1 MVANS
6 RFAVA
11 VHLLVAL
18 AQHGDAGATSD
29 QLAKS
34 VTTNPVVVRRLIGQL
49 TKAGLVHGRG
59 GRSGGYTLARPARR
73 LTLEQVFRAVEPDG
87 VLALHDNPANK
98 ACFVSCQIK
107 QLLGGVFADAHK
119 ALESRLRRTSV
130 ADLLGQARSAR

>member
-18 AQHGDAGATSD
+18 AHHGAEGATSE
-29 QLAKS
+29 QLAHS

-49 TKAGLVHGRG
+49 SKAGLVHGRG
-59 GRSGGYTLARPARR
+59 GRSGGYSLARPAQRI
-73 LTLEQVFRAVEPDG
+73 TLEQVFRAVEPEG

-107 QLLGGVFADAHK
+107 ELLGSVFADAQK
-119 ALESRLRRTSV
+119 ALEARLKRTSV